1 MLCSLYLAALLA
13 LSDPAA
19 LERALEGVRPTAICA
34 DVRFLACDELE
45 GRDTPSPGLRLAA
58 RYLRARLERL
68 GFRPAG
74 DDGFFDRYELV
85 RGGLDPLASGVA
97 LLRPEG
103 EVALQYGRDYL
114 SSGSAERELEG
125 ALVYVGSG
133 RAEDL
138 RALDL
143 RGRWALI
150 LDETRPRGEAAW
162 REWNERLERVR
173 ATGALGIVSAPVPG
187 SADAL
192 ERDER
197 LARGARAAGEPRLR
211 LPEGQERRGER
222 GPELPALSLTSVAVR
237 QLLGE
242 GPLPAVGSEL
252 AVRLRERKK
261 ALAPETLVLE
271 NVAGLWPGADETL
284 AHEVLILSA
293 HYDHVGKQGGEIYNG
308 ADDNGSGTA
317 ALLALAEALKTYGP
331 LRRSVL
337 LLWVSGEE
345 KGLLGSRAWTL
356 APTLPEGFHAVA
368 DINVDM
374 VGRNAPDQLLLTPSR
389 ELAEYN
395 GLARLAEAL
404 APREGFPVLGS
415 ADEFWRRSD
424 HMNFADQLGIPVAFL
439 FSGEHEDYHRP
450 SDDAD
455 KIDCDKVRRV
465 VRLLVRMLDALQAD
479 ELGL

>member
-1 MLCSLYLAALLA
+1 MPSSSFLAAFLA

-19 LERALEGVRPTAICA
+19 LERALEGVQPHSICA

-74 DDGFFDRYELV
+74 DEGYFDHYELV
-85 RGGLDPLASGVA
+85 KTGIDRAASGA
-97 LLRPEG
+97 TLLLAGG
-103 EVALQYGRDYL
+103 EVPLQFGRDYL
-114 SSGSAERELEG
+114 SSGSGERELEG
-125 ALVYVGSG
+125 AVVFVGTG

-143 RGRWALI
+143 TGRWALT
-150 LDETRPRGEAAW
+150 LDESSPRGSTAW
-162 REWNERLERVR
+162 KEWNERLERVR

-187 SADAL
+187 SPDAA
-192 ERDER
+192 ERDQR
-197 LARGARAAGEPRLR
+197 LVRSASGAGEPRLR
-211 LPEGQERRGER
+211 LPGGEGRGER
-222 GPELPALSLTSVAVR
+222 GPELPTLSLTSVVAQ

-242 GPLPAVGSEL
+242 AGVPAVGSEL

-261 ALAPETLVLE
+261 ALPPETLVLE
-271 NVAGLWPGADETL
+271 NVAGLWPGSDETL
-284 AHEVLILSA
+284 AREVLILSA
-293 HYDHVGKQGGEIYNG
+293 HYDHVGKQGGEIHNG

-317 ALLALAEALKTYGP
+317 ALLAVAEALRTYGP

-345 KGLLGSRAWTL
+345 KGLLGSRAWTQ
-356 APTLPEGFHAVA
+356 APTLPEGFRAVA
-368 DINVDM
+368 DLNVDM
-374 VGRNAPDQLLLTPSR
+374 VGRNAPEQLLMTPSK
-389 ELAEYN
+389 ELDEYN
-395 GLARLAEAL
+395 GLARLAETL

-424 HMNFADQLGIPVAFL
+424 HMNFADNLGIPVAFL

-450 SDDAD
+450 SDDVE

-465 VRLLVRMLDALQAD
+465 VRLLLRMLDALQAD